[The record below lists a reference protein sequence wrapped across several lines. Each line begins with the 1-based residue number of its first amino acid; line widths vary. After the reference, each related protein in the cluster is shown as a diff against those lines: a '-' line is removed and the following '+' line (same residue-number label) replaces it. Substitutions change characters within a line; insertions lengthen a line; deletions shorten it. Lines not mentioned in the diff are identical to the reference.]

1 MQYNCVRSQCT
12 NNSSSGVAARMT
24 MKNSPDLP
32 TPSISPSVKQQL
44 VSLAENDKQSGIKA
58 KFTEDPDR
66 VNNSAFDVEGF
77 HIDFSKTHLSS
88 AMMDIYQSHAKD
100 IRFTEKR
107 HDFLAGARI
116 NVSEDRSVLHTL
128 LRDVENQGI
137 KMEIPETLEQAKDSK
152 QQFLSQYG
160 LIHDQ
165 LAKRSKPVTDI
176 IHVGIGGSSLGTQ
189 LVFEALTELG
199 ENTKVHFIGNIDAHQ
214 LVAVLDKCHV
224 DTTLVIGVSKTF
236 TTAETLQ
243 NLDSIADWFKRN
255 GVESPLA
262 HFYGVTAAP
271 TKAVDYGIPS
281 DNIVSFPQWVGGRYS
296 VWSSVSLSAALV
308 FGIEKFEEFLSG
320 AAAVDQHF
328 YNSAVSENVCFIA
341 ALLDHYYRNFM
352 GAQSRAIFAYD
363 YRLRSLVDY
372 LQQLE
377 TESNGKDRQRDG
389 TPVDQE
395 TSPVVWGGVG
405 TDVQHSVFQMLH
417 QGTSL
422 IPAEFILVKNAD
434 HNLSEH
440 HTELLANGLAQ
451 PAALLAGQ
459 DYTKVSE
466 IHASED
472 LSELT
477 KKAKIFSGERPS
489 TTILLER
496 LTPAALGALLA
507 FYEHRTFC
515 GGVLTNIN
523 SYDQMGVELG
533 KRLAKQVKPLLEDT
547 KPLQTESS
555 QTRLEQAQKS
565 AEEFDPST
573 LALINRLLS

>member
-1 MQYNCVRSQCT
+1 
-12 NNSSSGVAARMT
+12 
-24 MKNSPDLP
+24 MKNSLSPN
-32 TPSISPSVKQQL
+32 TSISSSLVNQL
-44 VSLAENDKQSGIKA
+44 RLIAKKDKENGIKA
-58 KFTEDPDR
+58 KFLANADR
-66 VNNSAFDVEGF
+66 VKESVFDVEGLY
-77 HIDFSKTHLSS
+77 IDFSKTHLS
-88 AMMDIYQSHAKD
+88 AALLEAYRLHAREISFRD
-100 IRFTEKR
+100 KR
-107 HDFLAGARI
+107 QGYLAGAKI
-116 NVSEDRSVLHTL
+116 NESENRSVLHTL

-137 KMEIPETLEQAKDSK
+137 PMEIPETLDQARDSK
-152 QQFLSQYG
+152 RQFLAQYHAIQEK
-160 LIHDQ
+160 LD
-165 LAKRSKPVTDI
+165 KRTTAVTDI

-189 LVFEALTELG
+189 LLFEALCSLSESTRI
-199 ENTKVHFIGNIDAHQ
+199 HFIGNIDAHQ
-214 LVAVLDKCHV
+214 LVAVLEKCHV
-224 DTTLVIGVSKTF
+224 GSTLVIGVSKTF

-243 NLDSIADWFKRN
+243 NLDSITDWFRRS
-255 GVESPLA
+255 GVESPLE

-271 TKAVDYGIPS
+271 AKAANYGLPEE
-281 DNIVSFPQWVGGRYS
+281 NIVSFPQWVGGRYS

-308 FGIEKFEEFLSG
+308 FGIDKFQQFLAG
-320 AAAVDQHF
+320 AAQIDKHF
-328 YNSAVSENVCFIA
+328 FESDLSENACFIA

-389 TPVDQE
+389 SPVDQQ

-422 IPAEFILVKNAD
+422 IPSEFILVKNAD

-440 HTELLANGLAQ
+440 HAELLANGLAQ

-459 DYTKVSE
+459 DYTQVSS
-466 IHASED
+466 IHSED
-472 LSELT
+472 GLSELT
-477 KKAKIFSGERPS
+477 KNAKIFSGDRPS
-489 TTILLER
+489 TTILLDR

-533 KRLAKQVKPLLEDT
+533 KRLAKQVKPLLEPQKLT
-547 KPLQTESS
+547 LES
-555 QTRLEQAQKS
+555 AQKS

-573 LALINRLLS
+573 LALIKRMLI